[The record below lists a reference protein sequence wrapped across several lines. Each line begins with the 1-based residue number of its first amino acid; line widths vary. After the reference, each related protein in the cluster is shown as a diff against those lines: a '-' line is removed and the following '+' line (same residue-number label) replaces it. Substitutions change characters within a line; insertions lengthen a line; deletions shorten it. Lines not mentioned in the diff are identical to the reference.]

1 MHNDLIFKI
10 APHHRAAIAVLL
22 CTAMRPLVA
31 QPSFV
36 LYFVDDGLIA
46 AREKTVFFGVPLCL
60 SRACLG
66 NITFLA

>member
-1 MHNDLIFKI
+1 
-10 APHHRAAIAVLL
+10 
-22 CTAMRPLVA
+22 MRPLVA

-66 NITFLA
+66 NMTIFGIKSVGKDRAR